1 MDYSGLRKIKSN
13 KFHHHNDVKPSSHI
27 MWNQEAINNVFG
39 ISKNEM
45 RLYNNLRV
53 EAIKNAYGDPK
64 KQDPPL

>member
-1 MDYSGLRKIKSN
+1 
-13 KFHHHNDVKPSSHI
+13 